1 MAPESN
7 LAIAILVLDHP
18 VYDDP
23 EHDRPLV
30 QLTILHYIP
39 DFFLRKTMKITIKN
53 TTLYYHLILLH

>member
-7 LAIAILVLDHP
+7 LAIAILDHP

-23 EHDRPLV
+23 EHDRPPV
-30 QLTILHYIP
+30 QLILYYIIYQI
-39 DFFLRKTMKITIKN
+39 FFAKSKKKSVKN